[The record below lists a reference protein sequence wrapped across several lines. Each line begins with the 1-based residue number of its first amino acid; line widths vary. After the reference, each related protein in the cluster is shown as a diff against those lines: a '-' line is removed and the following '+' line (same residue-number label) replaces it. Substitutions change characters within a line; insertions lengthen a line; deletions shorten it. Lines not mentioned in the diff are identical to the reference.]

1 MAALFSE
8 LILEIVEHAALISGI
23 VDILSEHAVLVDTN
37 RFIVS
42 EMSRNSVLN
51 ELSSHSMSLLDGSS
65 LLCDVDT
72 DEIFWKLVSG
82 EWGGWRGSIAVSYTH
97 LRAHEP

>member
-8 LILEIVEHAALISGI
+8 LILEIVEQAAPISGI
-23 VDILSEHAVLVDTN
+23 VDILSEHAALVETS

-51 ELSSHSMSLLDGSS
+51 ELSSHSISFPDGSMSL
-65 LLCDVDT
+65 CDAATGEVA
-72 DEIFWKLVSG
+72 WKLVSG
-82 EWGGWRGSIAVSYTH
+82 EWESGMGLADPVCELDS
-97 LRAHEP
+97 